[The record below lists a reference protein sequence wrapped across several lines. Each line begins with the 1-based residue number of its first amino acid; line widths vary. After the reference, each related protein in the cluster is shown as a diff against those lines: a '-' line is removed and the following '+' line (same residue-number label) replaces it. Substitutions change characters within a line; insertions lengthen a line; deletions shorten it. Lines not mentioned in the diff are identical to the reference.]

1 MSHWNYRVVRRTYPP
16 AKDGTVEHIL
26 GIHEAYYHDHESEP
40 FTITEERMDP
50 HGETLEELR
59 SDLANMLKALDAPVL
74 EYDEIG
80 RDKPAASGG
89 RDGVE

>member
-1 MSHWNYRVVRRTYPP
+1 MSHWNYRVVRKAYPP
-16 AKDGTVEHIL
+16 LPDGEIVYAF
-26 GIHEAYYHDHESEP
+26 GIHEAYYDGHESP
-40 FTITEERMDP
+40 PHAVTVERMDP

-80 RDKPAASGG
+80 REKPADAGKEK
-89 RDGVE
+89 RDG